1 MSEAV
6 MTETRQHKLH
16 YRGRGGQ
23 VLIYLG
29 KLLRGFIYQSD
40 WKVMPLAA
48 LIAGLVSMVV
58 KRDFFLTMEGT
69 IKGAF
74 ALTCVAIWNGCF
86 NSIQVVCRERDI
98 IKREHR
104 SGLHISAYIFA
115 HMIYQA
121 GLCLLQ
127 TIITL
132 YVCQTTGMQFPD
144 GKSLFTPWLLVDIG
158 ITVFLITYASDMLSL
173 WVSCITRSTTTA
185 MTVMPFILIFQL
197 VFSGG
202 IFTLPDWAVKISAV
216 SISNYGLKCIA
227 SQADYNTLPLV
238 TGWDSIMKVEKQELN
253 TTLTLG
259 QVMDFLQRD
268 DLPPVHD
275 FREREYLVPSPEQ
288 VLSAFNIGPDAKL
301 GNSQFS
307 FNQLLVLADQAAA
320 VQDALTTSET
330 APAEEPQPTFK
341 VGQVIDVLAQITE
354 EQGLR
359 DESYNFSTTVGQI
372 LDLVGREKAETYVKT
387 MTAQSNRKPF
397 YEHTRDNVLNYWIP
411 MFLFVGVFAIL
422 SVVFLEF
429 VDKDKR

>member
-6 MTETRQHKLH
+6 MTQTRQRKLH
-16 YRGRGGQ
+16 YRGRGSQ

-58 KRDFFLTMEGT
+58 TRDFFLTMEGT

-74 ALTCVAIWNGCF
+74 ALTCVGIWNGCF

-115 HMIYQA
+115 HMVYQA

-132 YVCQTTGMQFPD
+132 YVCKQTGMQFPD
-144 GKSLFTPWLLVDIG
+144 GKSLFTPWLVVDIG
-158 ITVFLITYASDMLSL
+158 ITIFLITYASDMLSL

-202 IFTLPDWAVKISAV
+202 IFTLPSWAVKVSAV

-227 SQADYNTLPLV
+227 TQADYNNLLLV
-238 TGWDSIMKVEKQELN
+238 TGWDSIMKVENQELK
-253 TTLTLG
+253 TTVTLG

-268 DLPPVHD
+268 DLPMIHD
-275 FREREYLVPSPEQ
+275 LREREYSVPTTEQ
-288 VLSAFNIGPDAKL
+288 IMSAFNIAPDARFGDSPLSYK
-301 GNSQFS
+301 QMMA
-307 FNQLLVLADQAAA
+307 LADA
-320 VQDALTTSET
+320 ALTAKNAAGTTEI
-330 APAEEPQPTFK
+330 APTEEARPTFTI
-341 VGQVIDVLAQITE
+341 GQVIDVMAEITE

-359 DESYNFSTTVGQI
+359 DEEYNVSTTVGQL

-387 MTAQSNRKPF
+387 MTAQSNRKTF
-397 YEHTRDNVLNYWIP
+397 YESTRENVQSYWIP
-411 MFLFVGVFAIL
+411 MCLFIAVFALL
-422 SVVFLEF
+422 SVICLEF

>member
-29 KLLRGFIYQSD
+29 KLLRGFIYQND
-40 WKVMPLAA
+40 WKVMPMAA

-58 KRDFFLTMEGT
+58 RRDFFLTMEGT

-115 HMIYQA
+115 HMVYQA

-127 TIITL
+127 TVITL
-132 YVCQTTGMQFPD
+132 YVCKMTGMQFPD

-158 ITVFLITYASDMLSL
+158 ITVFLITYSSDMLSL
-173 WVSCITRSTTTA
+173 WVSCVTRSTTTA

-202 IFTLPDWAVKISAV
+202 IFTLPSWAVKVSAI

-227 SQADYNTLPLV
+227 TQADYNGLPLM

-253 TTLTLG
+253 TTVTLG
-259 QVMDFLQRD
+259 QVMDFLRRD
-268 DLPPVHD
+268 DLPAIHD
-275 FREREYLVPSPEQ
+275 FREREYNVPTSEQ
-288 VLSAFNIGPDAKL
+288 IMSAFNIDPNARVGDSP
-301 GNSQFS
+301 FS
-307 FNQLLVLADQAAA
+307 YNQLMALAETSMA
-320 VQDALTTSET
+320 VQ
-330 APAEEPQPTFK
+330 APAPATEPAAEEARTTFTL
-341 VGQVIDVLAQITE
+341 GQVIDVMAQITE

-359 DESYNFSTTVGQI
+359 EEEYNISTTVGEI
-372 LDLVGREKAETYVKT
+372 LDLIGRDKAETYVKT
-387 MTAQSNRKPF
+387 MTAESNRKPF
-397 YEHTRDNVLNYWIP
+397 YEYSRENIILYWIP
-411 MFLFVGVFAIL
+411 MILFIAGFALL
-422 SVVFLEF
+422 SVIFLEF